1 MKLSQNTE
9 IPLGRPVSY
18 TSVYDPGLL
27 CPIPRQAG
35 RAAAGIGSATSASPY
50 GEDIWNIYELSWL
63 RQSGKPEVAMAE
75 LRVPA
80 DSPCLIES
88 KSLKLYCNSF
98 NMTSFTDSGAVEE
111 TMVRDLNKAAEAPVR
126 VSLTAADQ
134 FGGSTLAEPEGIC
147 LDDQEPGGFTYVLD
161 PSLLST
167 TSGTV
172 RQTLFTRLFRSCCP
186 VTGQPDWATVTISYQ
201 GRQIAPAGLL
211 RYLVSYRQ
219 HAGFHEACVEKIYSD
234 IMERC
239 RPAELLVSARFTRR
253 GGVDINPV
261 RSTRPGPWPN
271 IRDPRQ

>member
-1 MKLSQNTE
+1 MKKTE
-9 IPLGRPVSY
+9 IPLGRQVSY
-18 TSVYDPGLL
+18 TFRYDPGQL

-35 RAAAGIGSATSASPY
+35 SEVAGIGGSSCY

-63 RQSGKPEVAMAE
+63 AMSGRPEVAMAE

-80 DSPCLIES
+80 HSPFLIES

-98 NMTSFTDSGAVEE
+98 NMTSFTDCAEVEE
-111 TMVRDLNKAAEAPVR
+111 TMIRDLSKTAGAAVTVTLLP
-126 VSLTAADQ
+126 ADH
-134 FGGSTLAEPEGIC
+134 FGCSTLAEPEGIC
-147 LDDQEPGGFTYVLD
+147 LDEQEPGTFTYDLD

-167 TSGTV
+167 TPGTV
-172 RQTLFTRLFRSCCP
+172 RQTFFSRLFRSCCP

-201 GRQIAPAGLL
+201 GQQIARDGLL

-219 HAGFHEACVEKIYSD
+219 HAGFHEACVEKIFSD